1 MNTVQVQLHCTGT
14 VTLYRYRY
22 TKQVQLHCTC
32 TVEYK
37 GTYTGTG
44 TVKYTSKVEYTYTG
58 TGTVK
63 ISGLLL
69 MNQKKVNVLVI
80 NN

>member
-44 TVKYTSKVEYTYTG
+44 TVK
-58 TGTVK
+58 
-63 ISGLLL
+63 ISGILL